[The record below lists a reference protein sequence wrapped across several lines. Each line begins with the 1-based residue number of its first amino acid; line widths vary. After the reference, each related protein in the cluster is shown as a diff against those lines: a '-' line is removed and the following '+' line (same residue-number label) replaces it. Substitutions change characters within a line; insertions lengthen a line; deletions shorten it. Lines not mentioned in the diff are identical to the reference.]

1 MNIHGCIYSWMHEEE
16 FTGFVSAPVQE
27 IFTLRGVSVEDGT
40 S

>member
-16 FTGFVSAPVQE
+16 FTVPVQE